1 MQDSI
6 DNESRLVECF
16 RTALELDGSVDV
28 AGLEYQGIDAWDS
41 VGHMVLVATVEDT
54 FDVMLD
60 TDDVIDMSSFT
71 VACRI
76 LEKYGVAFAS
86 RTV

>member
-16 RTALELDGSVDV
+16 RNALELDGPVEV

-41 VGHMVLVATVEDT
+41 VGHMVLVAEIEET

-60 TDDVIDMSSFT
+60 TDDVIDMSSFAA
-71 VACRI
+71 ACRI